1 MRICCP
7 CKSPSSLCVC
17 NLLFFLIRYSS
28 LEVSYCFLSLH
39 SLIEQTSIGYPLCAR
54 HLREA
59 RYKRSCQGTK
69 EPSVF
74 IQYSR
79 MSRKV
84 ICQEQ
89 RKRGQ
94 ETKGCLGD
102 SQEGDNSGETQSD
115 HDAHFLPLSLSISMR
130 RKVIACSGGCEA
142 VVDTGVSVIKGPR
155 TLVNN
160 IPKLI
165 STTPRGSKVKGHA
178 PGSLP
183 VSTHNKDHHGQPLT
197 FSL

>member
-1 MRICCP
+1 M
-7 CKSPSSLCVC
+7 C

-130 RKVIACSGGCEA
+130 RKVIACSGGCNA
-142 VVDTGVSVIKGPR
+142 LVDTGSSEIVGPS
-155 TLVNN
+155 TLVKN
-160 IPKLI
+160 ILKI
-165 STTPRGSKVKGHA
+165 IGAKPRGSEVKGHA
-178 PGSLP
+178 PGSHP
-183 VSTHNKDHHGQPLT
+183 VSTYNKDLQGQPLT
-197 FSL
+197 LSL